1 MREHL
6 IAIVGPTGAGKSKVA
21 LCLAQQL
28 GGEIVSA
35 DSRQIY
41 RRMDI
46 GTAKP
51 SPGEQA
57 QVRHHLID
65 IVEPDGDFSLAQ
77 YQQFAYQ
84 SVTDIGQR
92 EKVPLL
98 VGGTGLY
105 VWAVVEGWEIPRIA
119 PDQGLR
125 RLLEARAASG
135 EANALFQELTRLDP
149 ESAQRIDPRNV
160 RRVIRALE
168 VTRTS
173 AVPFSKLQ
181 NKSPPPFATMMIGLN
196 LDRTE
201 LYRRID
207 ARVDGMV
214 KAGLVEEV
222 RTLASV
228 GFGPDLP
235 AMSGIGYRQVAD
247 YLAGKTTL
255 ELAIQQIKHETR
267 RLVRRQ
273 YNWFRLAD
281 ERIAWF
287 DMAEGGAAEGILEK
301 VKAFTSM
308 Q

>member
-84 SVTDIGQR
+84 SMTDVGQR
-92 EKVPLL
+92 GNVPLL

-119 PDQGLR
+119 PDPGLR

-135 EANALFQELTRLDP
+135 EADTLFQELTRLDP

-168 VTRTS
+168 VTRMS

-181 NKSPPPFATMMIGLN
+181 RKSPPPFTTMMIGLTME
-196 LDRTE
+196 RTE

-214 KAGLVEEV
+214 EAGLVEEV
-222 RTLASV
+222 RTLARV

-235 AMSGIGYRQVAD
+235 AMSGIGYRQIAD
-247 YLAGKTTL
+247 YLAGKATL

-273 YNWFRLAD
+273 YNWFRLSD

-287 DMAEGGAAEGILEK
+287 DMAEGGAAEDILEK
-301 VKAFTSM
+301 VKTFTST